1 MVWMDSKACP
11 ACKSRCP
18 QYCPP
23 QFSALATV
31 VTGLWHGT
39 SLGGPHPDML
49 TKWLACVTVHLQL
62 DILRFFGCQR
72 QKLTWA
78 YSCMRGSTGR
88 TWRNMRVWKD
98 STREFQQQG
107 LLWSLVQTSLW
118 DKWIPKRSILFI
130 LLLTIENAERK
141 SSVLS
146 INTPLLLPWLTV
158 MALYF
163 LTSGAWVELYV
174 LFWPMNL
181 GWE

>member
-1 MVWMDSKACP
+1 MSETEVD
-11 ACKSRCP
+11 
-18 QYCPP
+18 
-23 QFSALATV
+23 L
-31 VTGLWHGT
+31 GLFMYEGIH
-39 SLGGPHPDML
+39 
-49 TKWLACVTVHLQL
+49 
-62 DILRFFGCQR
+62 
-72 QKLTWA
+72 
-78 YSCMRGSTGR
+78 
-88 TWRNMRVWKD
+88 WKD
-98 STREFQQQG
+98 MEKYEGLEGQHQG
-107 LLWSLVQTSLW
+107 VSIAGAALEPTSLW